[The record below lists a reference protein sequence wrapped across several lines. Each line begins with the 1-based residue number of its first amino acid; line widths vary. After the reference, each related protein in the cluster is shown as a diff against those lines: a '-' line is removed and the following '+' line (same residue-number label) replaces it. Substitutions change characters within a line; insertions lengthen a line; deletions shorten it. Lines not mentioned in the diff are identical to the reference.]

1 MSSLNASICFSSL
14 SAKIKSVETEWAT
27 SLNHLSLTTT
37 SLSQDSVPVT
47 TTAKEKT
54 TPNFSPSP
62 HLIGQQPFLTASPPH
77 ITHFYRQIIPFY
89 LFSIYLYQLSPS
101 HYTSDVF

>member
-1 MSSLNASICFSSL
+1 MSSRHRGGGRGGRNPLPPHFNNSRF
-14 SAKIKSVETEWAT
+14 IK
-27 SLNHLSLTTT
+27 LPPP
-37 SLSQDSVPVT
+37 QRDSVAIT

-62 HLIGQQPFLTASPPH
+62 HLVGQQPFLTASPPH
-77 ITHFYRQIIPFY
+77 FTHFYRQIITFY

-101 HYTSDVF
+101 HYTSDDF

>member
-1 MSSLNASICFSSL
+1 ML
-14 SAKIKSVETEWAT
+14 SPLT
-27 SLNHLSLTTT
+27 LSRMLRPLRTF
-37 SLSQDSVPVT
+37 LWPWGMARLRKLMDSVAIT

-54 TPNFSPSP
+54 APNFSPSP
-62 HLIGQQPFLTASPPH
+62 YLIGQQPFLTASPPH
-77 ITHFYRQIIPFY
+77 FTHFYRQIIPFY